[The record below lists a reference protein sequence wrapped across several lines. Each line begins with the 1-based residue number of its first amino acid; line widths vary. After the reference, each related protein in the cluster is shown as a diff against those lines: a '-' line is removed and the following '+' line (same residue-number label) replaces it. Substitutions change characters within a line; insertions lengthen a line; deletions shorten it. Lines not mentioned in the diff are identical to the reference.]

1 MTTVNQPAS
10 PATKSKS
17 WVIIALVGLFGCIC
31 IVVVGIVLG
40 LGLKGGQLTLPGLA
54 TSVPTQAPINI
65 PANTPIQPAINS
77 PIPPPTS
84 APIPTTTPLPT
95 AAPTQSISTIVE
107 ALKAAAEGRGV
118 SEAAAYNPKK
128 SGIHPIVIYS
138 ADADTVDEWNAELP
152 DTWRAQSVSQ
162 AELVAVVIYH
172 EIVVE
177 RARYTAKGMGIFF
190 LNRVRTDT
198 EVILREAQTG
208 LNVSSATFQGGDP
221 PTLKSGYNQI
231 ITAVYG
237 TLVSYETV
245 EIWLKSFVDK

>member
-17 WVIIALVGLFGCIC
+17 WVIIALVGVFGCLC
-31 IVVVGIVLG
+31 IVVVGVVLG
-40 LGLKGGQLTLPGLA
+40 LKFKDQLAIPGLSTA
-54 TSVPTQAPINI
+54 VPTQAPINI
-65 PANTPIQPAINS
+65 PANTPINTPV
-77 PIPPPTS
+77 PPPTD
-84 APIPTTTPLPT
+84 APIPTIAPTFT

-107 ALKAAAEGRGV
+107 VLMAAAEGRGV

-128 SGIHPIVIYS
+128 TGIHPIVIYS

-172 EIVVE
+172 EIVID

-221 PTLKSGYNQI
+221 PTLKSGYDQI

-245 EIWLKSFVDK
+245 ELWLKSFVEK

>member
-10 PATKSKS
+10 PAAKSKT

-31 IVVVGIVLG
+31 IVVVGVVLG
-40 LGLKGGQLTLPGLA
+40 LGYKKGWSLSNPLD
-54 TSVPTQAPINI
+54 SVPTKAPVSI
-65 PANTPIQPAINS
+65 PTQEPILISTNTPI
-77 PIPPPTS
+77 
-84 APIPTTTPLPT
+84 PLPTDTLVPTIAPTFT

-107 ALKAAAEGRGV
+107 ALMAAAEGRGV
-118 SEAAAYNPKK
+118 PEAAAYNPKK
-128 SGIHPIVIYS
+128 TGIHPIVIYS

-172 EIVVE
+172 EIVVD

-208 LNVSSATFQGGDP
+208 LNVSSATFQGGEP
-221 PTLKSGYNQI
+221 PTLKSGYDQI

-245 EIWLKSFVDK
+245 EVWLKSFVDK